1 MYDKVYI
8 IAKFVEL
15 KKLTNVVYMYYNE
28 YNKVNNKTIYCKK
41 AVSLY
46 QKVRN

>member
-8 IAKFVEL
+8 IAKIVER

-28 YNKVNNKTIYCKK
+28 YNKVNNKIIIVKK
-41 AVSLY
+41 
-46 QKVRN
+46 R